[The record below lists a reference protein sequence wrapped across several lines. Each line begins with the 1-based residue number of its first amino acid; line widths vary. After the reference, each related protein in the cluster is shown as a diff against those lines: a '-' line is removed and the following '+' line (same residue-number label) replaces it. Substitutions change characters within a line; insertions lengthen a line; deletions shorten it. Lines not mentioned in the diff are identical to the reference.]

1 MPFSSNVDG
10 DMVNKKKL
18 RTLRLNGRRNN
29 LFNFIK
35 TIVALLI
42 IMTIHDVIEKFQRK
56 LVITKRPAT
65 VQYYQFYF
73 GLMRKYLGNLAIASI
88 NEDVVLE
95 FIVSLKTNHPTM
107 KNITINKALSALKT
121 TLKYG
126 GNYTIQF
133 MRLSESKTLIPLIP
147 FTTIN
152 RLLVAMKV
160 DLKRPVHLRN
170 FLIVKILLETGLRM
184 NELIHLEKKHIDF
197 STQTMLVAM
206 TKTHAHRIVCFRQ
219 ETEQDLQT
227 LLALHPHV
235 PYVFYNLTTL
245 KRMTTASIE
254 SLFYQLK
261 KRYGIQDN
269 ITPHKWRHT
278 FATSFLRKGG
288 DLETLRMLLG
298 HSNLKTTQKYLH
310 FNQQDIRTT
319 YQAIM
324 NKEK

>member
-1 MPFSSNVDG
+1 M
-10 DMVNKKKL
+10 NKKKQT
-18 RTLRLNGRRNN
+18 RLRLKGKRNI

-42 IMTIHDVIEKFQRK
+42 NMNIQEVIEKFQRR

-73 GLMRKYLGNLAIASI
+73 GLMRKYLGKLIITSI
-88 NEDVVLE
+88 NEDTILE
-95 FIVSLKTNHPTM
+95 YIVCLKSNHPTM

-126 GNYTIQF
+126 ANISIQF

-147 FTTIN
+147 ISTIN
-152 RLLVAMKV
+152 HLLVSMKKE
-160 DLKRPVHLRN
+160 LRRPVQLRN

-184 NELIHLEKKHIDF
+184 NELIHIEKKHIDF
-197 STQTMLVAM
+197 STQTMLVDM
-206 TKTHAHRIVCFRQ
+206 TKTHAHRIVCFKE
-219 ETEQDLQT
+219 ETEKDLQT
-227 LLALHPHV
+227 WLALHPHV
-235 PYVFYNLTTL
+235 PYLFYNLRTF

-310 FNQQDIRTT
+310 LNHQDIRKT

-324 NKEK
+324 NKPT

>member
-18 RTLRLNGRRNN
+18 RILRLNGRRNN
-29 LFNFIK
+29 LFDFIK

-310 FNQQDIRTT
+310 LNQQDIRTT

>member
-1 MPFSSNVDG
+1 M
-10 DMVNKKKL
+10 NKKKHM
-18 RTLRLNGRRNN
+18 TLRLKGTRNN

-35 TIVALLI
+35 LIVALLI
-42 IMTIHDVIEKFQRK
+42 IMNMLNVIEKFQRR

-73 GLMRKYLGNLAIASI
+73 GLMKKYLGNLNISSI
-88 NEDVVLE
+88 NEDVILE
-95 FIVSLKTNHPTM
+95 FIVRLKTNHPTM

-126 GNYTIQF
+126 GNLSIQF

-147 FTTIN
+147 VSTID
-152 RLLVAMKV
+152 RLLTAMKV
-160 DLKRPVHLRN
+160 DFKRPVKLRN

-184 NELIHLEKKHIDF
+184 NELIHLDKKHIDF
-197 STQTMLVAM
+197 PTQTMLVEM
-206 TKTHAHRIVCFRQ
+206 TKTHAHRIVCFKE
-219 ETEQDLQT
+219 ETEKDLRAW
-227 LLALHPHV
+227 LAIHPHV
-235 PYVFYNLTTL
+235 PYLFYNLRSF
-245 KRMTTASIE
+245 KRMTTSSIE

-261 KRYGIQDN
+261 KRYGVQDN

-310 FNQQDIRTT
+310 LNQQDIRKT
-319 YQAIM
+319 YQTIM
-324 NKEK
+324 NKPT

>member
-1 MPFSSNVDG
+1 M
-10 DMVNKKKL
+10 
-18 RTLRLNGRRNN
+18 N
-29 LFNFIK
+29 LY
-35 TIVALLI
+35 L
-42 IMTIHDVIEKFQRK
+42 VIEKFQRR

-73 GLMRKYLGNLAIASI
+73 QLMKKYLGDVDVKAMD
-88 NEDVVLE
+88 EDVLLG
-95 FIVSLKTNHPTM
+95 FIVKLKTNHPTM

-126 GNYTIQF
+126 GNVNVNFIK
-133 MRLSESKTLIPLIP
+133 LSESKTLIPLIP
-147 FTTIN
+147 LTTID
-152 RLLVAMKV
+152 RLITRMKANLV
-160 DLKRPVHLRN
+160 RPVHLRN

-184 NELIHLEKKHIDF
+184 NELIHLEKKHVDF
-197 STQTMLVAM
+197 TTQTMVVEM
-206 TKTHAHRIVCFRQ
+206 SKTHAHRIVCFRQ
-219 ETEQDLQT
+219 ETEPELQRWM
-227 LLALHPHV
+227 ALHPHV
-235 PYVFYNLTTL
+235 PYLFYNLSTL
-245 KRMTTASIE
+245 KRMTTSSIE

-261 KRYGIQDN
+261 KRHGIQDN

-310 FNQQDIRTT
+310 LNQQDIRKT

-324 NKEK
+324 NKQR

>member
-1 MPFSSNVDG
+1 M
-10 DMVNKKKL
+10 
-18 RTLRLNGRRNN
+18 N
-29 LFNFIK
+29 LY
-35 TIVALLI
+35 L
-42 IMTIHDVIEKFQRK
+42 VIEKFQRR

-73 GLMRKYLGNLAIASI
+73 QLMKKYLGDVDVKAMD
-88 NEDVVLE
+88 EDVLLG
-95 FIVSLKTNHPTM
+95 FIVKLKTNHPTM

-126 GNYTIQF
+126 ANVNVNFIK
-133 MRLSESKTLIPLIP
+133 LSESKTLIPLIP
-147 FTTIN
+147 LTTID
-152 RLLVAMKV
+152 RLITRMKANLV
-160 DLKRPVHLRN
+160 RPVHLRN

-184 NELIHLEKKHIDF
+184 NELIHLEKKHVDF
-197 STQTMLVAM
+197 TTQTMVVEM
-206 TKTHAHRIVCFRQ
+206 SKTHAHRIVCFRQ
-219 ETEQDLQT
+219 ETEPELQRWM
-227 LLALHPHV
+227 ALHPHV
-235 PYVFYNLTTL
+235 PYLFYNLSTL
-245 KRMTTASIE
+245 KRMTTSSIE

-261 KRYGIQDN
+261 KRHGIQDN

-310 FNQQDIRTT
+310 LNQHDIRKT

-324 NKEK
+324 NKQT

>member
-1 MPFSSNVDG
+1 M
-10 DMVNKKKL
+10 NKKKH
-18 RTLRLNGRRNN
+18 RTLRLKGTRNN

-35 TIVALLI
+35 LIVALLI
-42 IMTIHDVIEKFQRK
+42 IMNMLNVIEKFQRR

-73 GLMRKYLGNLAIASI
+73 GLMKKYLGNLNISSI
-88 NEDVVLE
+88 NEDVILE
-95 FIVSLKTNHPTM
+95 FIVRLKTNHPTM

-126 GNYTIQF
+126 GNLSIQF

-147 FTTIN
+147 VSTID
-152 RLLVAMKV
+152 RLLTAMKV
-160 DLKRPVHLRN
+160 DFKQHVKLRN

-184 NELIHLEKKHIDF
+184 NELIHLDKEHIDF
-197 STQTMLVAM
+197 STQTMLVEM
-206 TKTHAHRIVCFRQ
+206 TKTHAHRIVCFKE
-219 ETEQDLQT
+219 ETEKDLRAW
-227 LLALHPHV
+227 LAIHPHV
-235 PYVFYNLTTL
+235 PYLFYNLRSF
-245 KRMTTASIE
+245 KRMTTSSIE

-261 KRYGIQDN
+261 KRYGVQDN

-310 FNQQDIRTT
+310 LNQQDIRKT
-319 YQAIM
+319 YQTIM
-324 NKEK
+324 NKPT

>member
-1 MPFSSNVDG
+1 M
-10 DMVNKKKL
+10 NKKKHM
-18 RTLRLNGRRNN
+18 TLRLKGTRNN

-35 TIVALLI
+35 LIVALLI
-42 IMTIHDVIEKFQRK
+42 IMNMLNVIEKFQRR
-56 LVITKRPAT
+56 LLITKRPAT

-73 GLMRKYLGNLAIASI
+73 GLMKKYLGNLNISSI
-88 NEDVVLE
+88 NEDVILE
-95 FIVSLKTNHPTM
+95 FIIRLKTNHPTM

-126 GNYTIQF
+126 GNLSIQF

-147 FTTIN
+147 VSTID
-152 RLLVAMKV
+152 RLLTAMKV
-160 DLKRPVHLRN
+160 DFKRPVKLRN

-184 NELIHLEKKHIDF
+184 NELIHLDKKHIDF
-197 STQTMLVAM
+197 PTQTMLVEM
-206 TKTHAHRIVCFRQ
+206 TKTHAHRIVCFKE
-219 ETEQDLQT
+219 ETEKDLRAW
-227 LLALHPHV
+227 LAIHPHV
-235 PYVFYNLTTL
+235 PYLFYNLRSF
-245 KRMTTASIE
+245 KRMTTSSIE

-310 FNQQDIRTT
+310 LNHQDIRKT

-324 NKEK
+324 NKPT